1 MAAPTITLKPSGQ
14 KIAQVGFGLWKVP
27 NDSTADVVYKA
38 IENGYRHFDGAC
50 DYGNEKEAGEGL
62 QRAIKD
68 GLVKREDVFVT
79 TKLWATFHSPE
90 HVKQIAQKQLADWGL
105 EYFDLYLIHFPLPL
119 EYVDPAERYPPGWS
133 IAADKWETKTAAI
146 PLASTWK
153 AMEALVDEGL
163 VKNIGVCNFQG
174 ALLLDLIRSARI
186 LPSMLQIEHHPYLV
200 QPQLMD
206 LCKDLGVAIT
216 AYSSFGPLSYRDLQS
231 PKAMGTSLLFEN
243 DVVTSTAEKHS
254 RTPAQILLRWAV
266 QRGLIVIPKSNDATR
281 QKQNLDL
288 YSFELSS
295 EEMESISSLDK
306 GLRFNDPGD
315 YLNPPQRIFA

>member
-1 MAAPTITLKPSGQ
+1 VGNFPLTVSSFATKPQ
-14 KIAQVGFGLWKVP
+14 PQQP
-27 NDSTADVVYKA
+27 HT
-38 IENGYRHFDGAC
+38 H
-50 DYGNEKEAGEGL
+50 
-62 QRAIKD
+62 RATS
-68 GLVKREDVFVT
+68 R
-79 TKLWATFHSPE
+79 E
-90 HVKQIAQKQLADWGL
+90 HVKQIAKKQLADWGL

-133 IAADKWETKTAAI
+133 IAADKWETVTAAI

-186 LPSMLQIEHHPYLV
+186 PPSMLQIEHHPYLV

-206 LCKDLGVAIT
+206 LCQDLGVAVT

-243 DVVTSTAEKHS
+243 EVVTSTAEKHS

-266 QRGLIVIPKSNDATR
+266 QR
-281 QKQNLDL
+281 
-288 YSFELSS
+288 
-295 EEMESISSLDK
+295 
-306 GLRFNDPGD
+306 
-315 YLNPPQRIFA
+315 